1 MLVNPHLRLSRVV
14 LISWKVAL
22 AMLAYCAAAYWLEAN
37 VIRGTFRI
45 PNNIPALLATAL
57 AFFIGFN
64 NTQAYQRWWEART
77 VWGGLGNDSRSWTRA
92 VLAYAAKNQG
102 VGEATETDSESL
114 PLRLIHRNLGFL
126 YALKKS
132 LRDADDEE
140 FRKYLGA
147 AEQAALGRSANLP
160 AALLDAQARDVQ
172 TLRERSQIDGFA
184 FLTLNDLLVRFS
196 DGMGRC
202 ERLRNTPFPAT
213 YLYFTRVF
221 IWLMVFVLT
230 VDIAEE
236 AGALAIGLGWLIGF
250 VFHVTHLNGQ
260 SLVNPFDGNPA
271 SVPLDAIVRTAEIT
285 TLQALHSPDVPPPVE
300 AVNGEY
306 VL

>member
-1 MLVNPHLRLSRVV
+1 MLVNPQLRLVRIVR
-14 LISWKVAL
+14 ISWKVAL
-22 AMLAYCAAAYWLEAN
+22 VMLALCTVAYLAEAF
-37 VIRGTFRI
+37 VVRGSFHI

-77 VWGGLGNDSRSWTRA
+77 VWGGLVNDSRSWTRA
-92 VLAYAAKNQG
+92 VLAYAANNQG
-102 VGEATETDSESL
+102 AGETHRVDSESL
-114 PLRLIHRNLGFL
+114 PIRLIHRNLGFL
-126 YALKKS
+126 HALKKS
-132 LRDADDEE
+132 LRDADD
-140 FRKYLGA
+140 LGYKNYVSEG
-147 AEQAALGRSANLP
+147 EQTALSRYANLP
-160 AALLDAQARDVQ
+160 AALLDAQARDLQ
-172 TLRERSQIDGFA
+172 TLRETGNVDGFA
-184 FLTLNDLLVRFS
+184 FLALNELLVRFS

-202 ERLRNTPFPAT
+202 ERIKNTPFPAT

-221 IWLMVFVLT
+221 IWLMVFLLT
-230 VDIAEE
+230 MDIAEE

-250 VFHVTHLNGQ
+250 VFHVTHLNGL

-271 SVPLDAIVRTAEIT
+271 SVPLGAIVRTVEIN
-285 TLQALHSPDVPPPVE
+285 TLQALRSPDVLPPIE